1 MGCPPAPT
9 GANVE
14 CACCVGQEDGHRL
27 SGELLLP
34 PPPFCS
40 FASIALRL
48 EFLPRFEPEVRQVRR
63 EKERIE
69 IAGSHANELSLLLLL
84 LLPLSCCTSSSN
96 IFLGA
101 GVEGNEIVEARVAS
115 S

>member
-1 MGCPPAPT
+1 MSGRVGCPPAPT

-48 EFLPRFEPEVRQVRR
+48 EFLPRFEPKVRQVRR

-69 IAGSHANELSLLLLL
+69 IAGSHANELSLLLPLL
-84 LLPLSCCTSSSN
+84 LLHLVFEHISWSRSR
-96 IFLGA
+96 GK
-101 GVEGNEIVEARVAS
+101 RDR
-115 S
+115 